1 MEDTNLLKNSAYLK
15 YLESLKPE
23 QIAKRY
29 FIKNDNAGW
38 LKDIQAAKQLKT
50 SEGKLKFKFAS
61 SFIGPSA
68 SFLNGL
74 IVQQLEPQMPAH
86 LKVNAVA
93 VAEDINKF
101 LAENEEY
108 ALEIST
114 DLTDA
119 HDYAVDMSIE
129 LLKTYGKGLKF
140 IKTHTNGFNV

>member
-1 MEDTNLLKNSAYLK
+1 MEDGNLLKNSAYLK
-15 YLESLKPE
+15 YLENLKPE
-23 QIAKRY
+23 QIAKKY
-29 FIKNDNAGW
+29 FIKNDNAEW

-50 SEGKLKFKFAS
+50 SEGKPKFKFAS

-74 IVQQLEPQMPAH
+74 IVQQLEPQIPSH

-93 VAEDINKF
+93 VAEDINRF

-119 HDYAVDMSIE
+119 HDYAVDMSLE
-129 LLKTYGKGLKF
+129 MLKIYGRGLKF
-140 IKTHTNGFNV
+140 IKSHLNEFNI